1 MKKIK
6 DKIRRWFTGRYGI
19 DDLGKLLLWVSII
32 FYVAGQLLGSML
44 CVSLSSVTAI
54 MFCYRFLSRQ
64 IYERSEENLKYTRY
78 VKSWKLKYQYR
89 KTAKI
94 YMCPQCG
101 KMIRVPKGKG
111 KIQITCPNCSHSIV
125 RYT

>member
-32 FYVAGQLLGSML
+32 FYVTGQLLGSML

-78 VKSWKLKYQYR
+78 VKSWRLKYQYR

>member
-32 FYVAGQLLGSML
+32 FYVTGQLLGSML

>member
-6 DKIRRWFTGRYGI
+6 DEIRRWFTGRYGI
-19 DDLGKLLLWVSII
+19 DDLGKLLLWASII

-54 MFCYRFLSRQ
+54 MFCYRFLSRR
-64 IYERSEENLKYTRY
+64 IYDRSEENLKFKRF
-78 VKSWKLKYQYR
+78 VKSWKLKYEYR
-89 KTAKI
+89 KTARI

-111 KIQITCPNCSHSIV
+111 KIRITCPNCSHSIV

>member
-32 FYVAGQLLGSML
+32 FYVSGQLLGSML